1 MTRPAIAACVV
12 MGAAITTAGADAAD
26 SLGHAP
32 EIRTSAKASNGG
44 KTNRPLPGTARRN
57 PAALYSRRRAKLLP
71 VVRSASVEN
80 LPAGLVDTV
89 ISRESKYNITARGSQ
104 GEIGLMQILPPAARL
119 IAGWLGHKRVTR
131 LSGKALRM
139 YLTRPGNNI
148 RYGTAYLARCHK
160 MANL

>member
-32 EIRTSAKASNGG
+32 EIRTSAKASHGG

-89 ISRESKYNITARGSQ
+89 ISRKRANTTSPHGDRRARS
-104 GEIGLMQILPPAARL
+104 
-119 IAGWLGHKRVTR
+119 V
-131 LSGKALRM
+131 
-139 YLTRPGNNI
+139 
-148 RYGTAYLARCHK
+148 
-160 MANL
+160 